1 MTTTPR
7 SRSTEILRGL
17 GALLLFGV
25 LLIGFP
31 IGLHAAAGSPIPNR
45 LPTWDELTA
54 TLMSPDTDQRLF
66 LGAVRLLGWTAWL
79 VFVLATCIETI
90 GHLAGRPTPSLPR
103 PARPLQLLVRDLVAT
118 ATLAFSATAALTTPA
133 SAAHTVAAVAP
144 QASPADT
151 IEQTA
156 DASVVDDRKPLA
168 GNAPP
173 MGERPNA
180 PSGETYTV
188 QQDDTLWGIAEDTYG
203 SGHLYPK
210 IFKASRHLDQPP
222 GIPVLTD
229 PEKLYPGQRLRLP
242 EIRTDAKTA
251 EEADRPAPPEPADTP
266 NPPRPSQE
274 ASSSDTPPTSTEPT
288 SHPTTTPSS
297 PVPRHTEPS
306 PDRPSTP
313 APRSAHEADDS
324 FAITLRSG
332 SYIGLGLATALS
344 IALAATRLHRR
355 RRHAALNS
363 GASELDP
370 ATPKPVAE
378 ARKAHL
384 DTYADRDA
392 PIPSDA
398 ELVAQDITAPPPDHI
413 TLGTRAGRPVTLPLA
428 GLSLG
433 LSGDAAPAIARA
445 VATELLAK
453 SHRDR
458 IELLIPRPDAEEL
471 YPTSDITAHLL
482 PGLKITPTL
491 NAALTHLETEIL
503 RRARLLETTDQ
514 PDLASLRATDP
525 AEPLPV
531 LLLIGS
537 VTQQATPTLQAIL
550 GLGRRYGIGA
560 LILGPWPT
568 STTVH
573 LNADATVHHATGT
586 NADTLTGARLFNL
599 TTADAD
605 AMLRTLHTGTGTE
618 PTTPPSQAG
627 DNDTAAAAPEPA
639 SRPEPNLVP
648 PPCPTSEEPPRPA
661 RLQVL
666 GPVTLRT
673 TDGPITTGLRRT
685 ARDLLAYLTLHPN
698 GITRDQG
705 TGALWPDHNP
715 DTATTQFNTA
725 ISNIRKVLRTAT
737 GLREPM
743 FVLHTTGRYR
753 LDPQLIDVDL
763 WNLTTTL
770 NNAKHVTTDTD
781 RITALTP
788 VADLYTADFADNL
801 THDWAEAHREYLRR
815 TTTDALTRLAQLQR
829 DDNPD
834 HALTTLE
841 QAIHLDPYAEPLYR
855 TIMQLQLDLG
865 HPDAAHRTYR
875 LLTTRLAD
883 LDTEPDDQTEQLL
896 SQLKQCQATTS
907 QNVQAELECH
917 WRTFRPDY
925 RRHGSF

>member
-1 MTTTPR
+1 MTTTLR
-7 SRSTEILRGL
+7 SRSAELLRGV

-31 IGLHAAAGSPIPNR
+31 IGLHAVAGSPVPDR

-66 LGAVRLLGWTAWL
+66 LGTVRLLGWTAWL

-103 PARPLQLLVRDLVAT
+103 PARPLQLLVRDMVAT
-118 ATLAFSATAALTTPA
+118 ATLAFSATATLTTPA
-133 SAAHTVAAVAP
+133 SAAHTITAAAP
-144 QASPADT
+144 QAST
-151 IEQTA
+151 TEGIEQTA
-156 DASVVDDRKPLA
+156 DASVINRRKPLV
-168 GNAPP
+168 GNAAP
-173 MGERPNA
+173 MGERPDG
-180 PSGETYTV
+180 PGGETYTV
-188 QQDDTLWGIAEDTYG
+188 QQDDTLWGIADDTYG
-203 SGHLYPK
+203 SGHLYPE
-210 IFKASRHLDQPP
+210 IFNASRPLDQPP
-222 GIPVLTD
+222 GTPALTD
-229 PEKLYPGQRLRLP
+229 PEKLYPGQRLHLP
-242 EIRTDAKTA
+242 EIRTDSKAT
-251 EEADRPAPPEPADTP
+251 EEADRSTPPEPANTP
-266 NPPRPSQE
+266 NTPRPSQE
-274 ASSSDTPPTSTEPT
+274 GGSSGTPPTSTKPT
-288 SHPTTTPSS
+288 GHSTATPSS
-297 PVPRHTEPS
+297 PVPRHAEPS

-313 APRSAHEADDS
+313 TPRPAHETDDS
-324 FAITLRSG
+324 FTITLRSG
-332 SYIGLGLATALS
+332 SYIGFGLATALS

-355 RRHAALNS
+355 RSHTAPGSSAPT
-363 GASELDP
+363 ASPAPDP

-398 ELVAQDITAPPPDHI
+398 ELVAQDTTTPAPDHV
-413 TLGTRAGRPVTLPLA
+413 TLGSRAGRPVALPLA

-433 LSGDAAPAIARA
+433 LSGEAAHATARA

-458 IELLIPRPDAEEL
+458 VELLIPRPDAEEL
-471 YPTSDITAHLL
+471 YPTSDITAHTP
-482 PGLKITPTL
+482 PGLTITPTL

-537 VTQQATPTLQAIL
+537 VTDQAAPALQAIL

-568 STTVH
+568 GTTVH
-573 LNADATVHHATGT
+573 LNTDATVHHAIGT

-599 TTADAD
+599 ATADAD
-605 AMLRTLHTGTGTE
+605 AMLQTLHTATGAN
-618 PTTPPSQAG
+618 PTAPPSQTN
-627 DNDTAAAAPEPA
+627 DTDTAAATPGPA
-639 SRPEPNLVP
+639 SRPEPDLVP
-648 PPCPTSEEPPRPA
+648 PPRPTSEERPRPA

-666 GPVTLRT
+666 GPVTLYT
-673 TDGPITTGLRRT
+673 ADGPVTTGLRRS
-685 ARDLLAYLTLHPN
+685 ARDLLAYLALHPN

-705 TGALWPDHNP
+705 VGALWPDHNP

-753 LDPQLIDVDL
+753 LDHQLIDVDL

-770 NNAKHVTTDTD
+770 NNAKLATTDTD

-788 VADLYTADFADNL
+788 IADLYTADFADNL

-815 TTTDALTRLAQLQR
+815 TATDALTHLAQFQR
-829 DDNPD
+829 DDYPD
-834 HALTTLE
+834 RALATIE
-841 QAIHLDPYAEPLYR
+841 QAIHLDPYAESLYR
-855 TIMQLQLDLG
+855 AIMQLQIDLG

-883 LDTEPDDQTEQLL
+883 LDTEPTDQTHRLL
-896 SQLKQCQATTS
+896 S
-907 QNVQAELECH
+907 ELH
-917 WRTFRPDY
+917 QR
-925 RRHGSF
+925 